1 MYINPL
7 YRVFKNQCH
16 GATRLKN
23 RLKYCIYLLALFVPR
38 TSTSATRKKYS
49 EGLVWDL
56 EMSKNGLNTDVRD
69 CGTSGTRH
77 TPYIYTEYT
86 YKIIYTYFLY
96 SVLKICPS
104 VPQRLEMLIN
114 TGLFPWDSLSRT
126 VPQVPHEKIFLQSYT
141 MTGINF
147 SCSGVLMERTI
158 LQYQ

>member
-1 MYINPL
+1 MPRCHTIKKSAEIL
-7 YRVFKNQCH
+7 Y
-16 GATRLKN
+16 
-23 RLKYCIYLLALFVPR
+23 LFVG
-38 TSTSATRKKYS
+38 TVCATHFHKCHTKKYS

-77 TPYIYTEYT
+77 TPYIYTEYI

-126 VPQVPHEKIFLQSYT
+126 VPHCPASPARKNISTELYFNRYKFFLFGGVDGKNYFTVS
-141 MTGINF
+141 IN
-147 SCSGVLMERTI
+147 
-158 LQYQ
+158 

>member
-16 GATRLKN
+16 
-23 RLKYCIYLLALFVPR
+23 
-38 TSTSATRKKYS
+38 SATRKKYS

-77 TPYIYTEYT
+77 TPYIYTEYI

-114 TGLFPWDSLSRT
+114 TGLFPWYSLSRT

>member
-1 MYINPL
+1 MPRCHTIKKSAEIL
-7 YRVFKNQCH
+7 Y
-16 GATRLKN
+16 
-23 RLKYCIYLLALFVPR
+23 LFVG
-38 TSTSATRKKYS
+38 TVCATHFHKCHTKKYS

-77 TPYIYTEYT
+77 TPYIYTEYI